1 MHILISGDS
10 LKKKYPCLNP
20 RKSILIALKKGLGTV
35 VYVNV
40 YTHMCINMCVYIY
53 IYIHQVI
60 IFGQVTWL
68 MGLNP
73 GPLQWKPRILTTGSP
88 GTSPPSDFN
97 VQPD

>member
-1 MHILISGDS
+1 MPQPQEVRFNCSKGGSWHCCVCKCIYTYVY
-10 LKKKYPCLNP
+10 KY
-20 RKSILIALKKGLGTV
+20 V
-35 VYVNV
+35 
-40 YTHMCINMCVYIY
+40 CVY

-60 IFGQVTWL
+60 ILGQVTWL

-73 GPLQWKPRILTTGSP
+73 GPLQWKPRILTTGPP